1 MPQTRENICMMMKD
15 LYPECIK
22 KLQSS
27 IQKKQKYLKWGKDF
41 NWHFTKEDIQ
51 MENKFMK
58 RCSTLLVMTEM
69 HIQAIV
75 RQHLILLALNSFF
88 FFTIISVGKDW
99 EQQECSHTAGGNA
112 TWHNHYG
119 RLNKCFFLHPP
130 KFTFTL
136 NLRVWPYLVGSL

>member
-1 MPQTRENICMMMKD
+1 
-15 LYPECIK
+15 
-22 KLQSS
+22 
-27 IQKKQKYLKWGKDF
+27 
-41 NWHFTKEDIQ
+41 
-51 MENKFMK
+51 MK

-112 TWHNHYG
+112 T
-119 RLNKCFFLHPP
+119 
-130 KFTFTL
+130 
-136 NLRVWPYLVGSL
+136 